1 MRSFIAALAAF
12 VLLVSQPGVAAE
24 EEPTR
29 EEVLA
34 ALDGMFEGP
43 ESERGEARFL
53 AWGDAALPVLES
65 LASEPEGV
73 RHAPALNFA
82 LHAIATEG
90 AADLL
95 VRMLEGETLVPGFL
109 TAAILFAAR
118 GELLEHLSAH
128 PRFKAA
134 ALQYMSGMSAQA
146 ILHLCATLQWVDQI
160 DRIRGL
166 LNDPD
171 ADIRKAAAKTLLALT
186 GEEIGGAPASRHFAA
201 EAIVPELV
209 GSAVYIP
216 RQQKRDP
223 KFLAAMPWFDGLPHL
238 IYGFDGGIP
247 AHGHRAEL
255 RIASGTAPQHA
266 KWPTSCEVQELE
278 FTPTR
283 DGETQLIAMVDED
296 HPAGRPSDWE
306 AVVAWTADGEQRWRW
321 DCDDRFL
328 NDMALLHGE
337 DGPVGVAV
345 GVGGDIGVVALDLE
359 GQECWNIPRRYV
371 IHQLRSHPGVP
382 GHVLLIGSGSRII
395 QHTASE
401 LTGEYEF
408 DDVEIYERR
417 GLLFPD
423 AAGKPA
429 VVLAGTRPRRDV
441 HALCRVAHGGG
452 TVWEAWL
459 PAEITALDLI
469 EADGLPRLLVLTTD
483 QGELYVV
490 DEAGTLR
497 WRGKLPFAR
506 DDGGVQTLRL
516 AAGEI
521 APGEYGI
528 LVKQV
533 QSCYVLPVHV
543 DRLRALLPVP
553 IDAPRE
559 PGSE

>member
-1 MRSFIAALAAF
+1 MRSFIAALAAL
-12 VLLVSQPGVAAE
+12 VLFASPPGVAAE

-29 EEVLA
+29 EEVLD
-34 ALDGMFEGP
+34 ALAGVFEGAQ
-43 ESERGEARFL
+43 SEPREARFL

-65 LASEPEGV
+65 LANDPAGMQ
-73 RHAPALNFA
+73 HAPALNFA
-82 LHAIATEG
+82 LHTIATAG

-95 VRMLEGETLVPGFL
+95 VRMLEGETRVPGFL
-109 TAAILFAAR
+109 TAALLFAAR
-118 GELLEHLSAH
+118 GELLEHLAAH
-128 PRFKAA
+128 PRFKEA
-134 ALQYMSGMSAQA
+134 ALQHMTGMSAQA
-146 ILHLCATLQWVDQI
+146 ILHLCASLQWTDQI
-160 DRIRGL
+160 DRVRGL
-166 LNDPD
+166 LDDPD
-171 ADIRKAAAKTLLALT
+171 ADIRKAAAHTLLALT
-186 GEEIGGAPASRHFAA
+186 GEEVEGEPASRRFAA

-209 GSAVYIP
+209 GAAVYIP

-223 KFLAAMPWFDGLPHL
+223 KFLAAMRWFDGRPHL

-247 AHGHRAEL
+247 SHGHRAEL
-255 RIASGTAPQHA
+255 RIASGTAPDHA

-278 FTPTR
+278 LTPTR
-283 DGETQLIAMVDED
+283 DGKTQLIAMVDED
-296 HPAGRPSDWE
+296 QPDGRPSDWE
-306 AVVAWTADGEQRWRW
+306 AVVAWTADGGQRWRW

-328 NDMALLHGE
+328 NDMALLHGA

-345 GVGGDIGVVALDLE
+345 GVGGAIGLVALDLE
-359 GQECWNIPRRYV
+359 GQELWTIPRQYV

-401 LTGEYEF
+401 RTGEYEL
-408 DDVEIYERR
+408 DDVDLYEQH

-423 AAGKPA
+423 AAGKPV
-429 VVLAGTRPRRDV
+429 VVLAGRHPGRDV
-441 HALCRVAHGGG
+441 PMLCRVAHDGGA
-452 TVWEAWL
+452 VWQARL

-506 DDGGVQTLRL
+506 DDGGVETFRL

-521 APGEYGI
+521 APGQYGI

-553 IDAPRE
+553 INVPRE